1 MFYKK
6 TLKLITLSFIG
17 SGEEKEEVEVK
28 VWAGT
33 GIGEQ
38 GKTGNEC
45 EELTYTEVKVK
56 KE

>member
-28 VWAGT
+28 VWAG
-33 GIGEQ
+33 Q
-38 GKTGNEC
+38 G
-45 EELTYTEVKVK
+45 
-56 KE
+56 